1 MFNKI
6 AILGA
11 GHGGHAMSA
20 ELSQV
25 GYEVNLYEHPDVADN
40 LKPIIEKGGINLI
53 ANILAGE
60 SLVLPA
66 GGKTGFVKITGKVT
80 SDMKEAVEGVDLIM
94 LVVPAHV
101 RESFARLLAPH
112 VEEGQVILVWAGHFG
127 AILVTEVFKDMGV
140 EKDVTICETEHLI
153 YNCKRTGP
161 AQIFV
166 KGKKEKMLVAAF
178 PASRNE
184 SILGNL
190 KKIFPRFLPA
200 QNVLETTLANGS
212 PILHPPSVLLNMYRI
227 ERKFYP
233 YFESIGGP
241 MYSSYDVTP
250 GMAKV
255 MEAVDREKIALGENF
270 GLKID
275 AYKDTLKA
283 FYGATGKDL
292 YETILNCYAYQ
303 IQMPPTSLQHRYI
316 AEDVPFAYVPFA
328 SLGDQLG
335 VPVPTIKGIIAIACA
350 ATDNDYWSK
359 GLTMEKLGLAGKT
372 AEEIMEYVNTKS
384 G

>member
-1 MFNKI
+1 MFKKI

-53 ANILAGE
+53 AHTPAGE
-60 SLVLPA
+60 PLELPA

-94 LVVPAHV
+94 LVIPSHV
-101 RESFARLLAPH
+101 RESFIRLLAPH
-112 VEEGQVILVWAGHFG
+112 VEEGQVIVVWPGYFG
-127 AILVTEVFKDMGV
+127 ALLVAKVLKDMGV
-140 EKDVTICETEHLI
+140 EKDVTICETESLI
-153 YNCKRTGP
+153 YTCKKTGP

-178 PASRNE
+178 PSSRNE

-190 KKIFPRFLPA
+190 KKIFPKFLAA
-200 QNVLETTLANGS
+200 QNVLETTLANVN
-212 PILHPPSVLLNMYRI
+212 PPLHPQSILLNMYRV

-233 YFESIGGP
+233 YFEVMGGP
-241 MYSSYDVTP
+241 FYSSYDVTP
-250 GMAKV
+250 GMAGV
-255 MEAVDREKIALGENF
+255 MEAVDKERIALGKKV
-270 GLKID
+270 GLKI
-275 AYKDTLKA
+275 ATLKDTLKA

-303 IQMPPTSLQHRYI
+303 AQTGPTSLQHRYV
-316 AEDVPFAYVPFA
+316 AEDVPFALVPFA

-335 VPVPTIKGIIAIACA
+335 VPVPTIKSMAAIACA
-350 ATDNDYWSK
+350 ATGNDYWSK

-372 AEEIMEYVNTKS
+372 AEEIMDYVNIER
-384 G
+384 

>member
-1 MFNKI
+1 MFKKI

-53 ANILAGE
+53 AHTPAGE
-60 SLVLPA
+60 PLVLPA

-80 SDMKEAVEGVDLIM
+80 SDMKEAVEGADLIM

-101 RESFARLLAPH
+101 RERFTRLLAPH
-112 VEEGQVILVWAGHFG
+112 VEEGQVIVVWPGYFG
-127 AILVTEVFKDMGV
+127 ALLVAKVLKDMGV
-140 EKDVTICETEHLI
+140 EKDVTICETESLI
-153 YNCKRTGP
+153 YTCKKTGP
-161 AQIFV
+161 AQVFV

-190 KKIFPRFLPA
+190 KKLFPKFLTA
-200 QNVLETTLANGS
+200 QNVLETTLTNVN
-212 PILHPPSVLLNMYRI
+212 PPLHPQSILLNMYRV

-233 YFESIGGP
+233 YSEVMGGP
-241 MYSSYDVTP
+241 FYSCYDVTP
-250 GMAKV
+250 GLAKV
-255 MEAVDREKIALGENF
+255 MEAVDKERIALGEKF
-270 GLKID
+270 GLKI
-275 AYKDTLKA
+275 ATLKDTLFA

-303 IQMPPTSLQHRYI
+303 AQTGPTSLQHRYV
-316 AEDVPFAYVPFA
+316 AEDVPFALVPFA

-335 VPVPTIKGIIAIACA
+335 VPVPTIKGMAAIACA
-350 ATDNDYWSK
+350 ATRIDYWNK

-372 AEEIMEYVNTKS
+372 TEEIMEFVNMGK
-384 G
+384 